1 LLPKQSLGK
10 LCRLFGVTRQA
21 YYEAEKQDKKN
32 SIADMVVLTL
42 VKEWRSSMP
51 LIGGRKL
58 MFKLSPQLEEHG
70 IQMGRDQ
77 LFDLLRFHGLLV
89 RRRRRTVRTT
99 DSHHWLKKYP
109 NLIQDMILTAPE
121 QLWVSDIIR
130 TLEGFSYLSL
140 ITDAYSRK
148 IVGHCL
154 YPTLEAD
161 GCIAALQMALDG
173 RRNESPFVLVHHSDR
188 GIQYCSSGYI
198 ELLTSADIAIS
209 MTQSGS
215 PYENALAERVNGIL
229 KGEFFPKRI
238 YQNHREAKKALSKII
253 WTYNE
258 QRPHAS
264 LDYLTPSQAEK
275 ENGELR
281 RRWKR
286 YSKVKAKEQLVGAI

>member
-1 LLPKQSLGK
+1 
-10 LCRLFGVTRQA
+10 
-21 YYEAEKQDKKN
+21 
-32 SIADMVVLTL
+32 MVVLTL

-109 NLIQDMILTAPE
+109 NLIQDIMLTAPE
-121 QLWVSDIIR
+121 QLWVSDITYIR

-161 GCIAALQMALDG
+161 GCIEALQMALDG
-173 RRNESPFVLVHHSDR
+173 RRNDSPFILVHHSDR

-198 ELLTSADIAIS
+198 ELLNSADIAIS

-215 PYENALAERVNGIL
+215 PYENALAERVNGII
-229 KGEFFPKRI
+229 KNEFFPKRI
-238 YQNHREAKKALSKII
+238 YQNHREAKKALTKII
-253 WTYNE
+253 WIYNE
-258 QRPHAS
+258 HRPHAS

-275 ENGELR
+275 ENGELN

-286 YSKVKAKEQLVGAI
+286 YSKVKANEQLVGAI

>member
-1 LLPKQSLGK
+1 MLGFHSAQRYFVCTAPVDMRKGIDGLCGVVRHILEDNPMSGYVFIFFNKDRDKIKLLARDLGGYVMYHK
-10 LCRLFGVTRQA
+10 RLERGTFEVISGWEGKV
-21 YYEAEKQDKKN
+21 
-32 SIADMVVLTL
+32 
-42 VKEWRSSMP
+42 
-51 LIGGRKL
+51 
-58 MFKLSPQLEEHG
+58 KLSLRYDHLV
-70 IQMGRDQ
+70 M
-77 LFDLLRFHGLLV
+77 LL
-89 RRRRRTVRTT
+89 
-99 DSHHWLKKYP
+99 
-109 NLIQDMILTAPE
+109 
-121 QLWVSDIIR
+121 SDN
-130 TLEGFSYLSL
+130 
-140 ITDAYSRK
+140 
-148 IVGHCL
+148 
-154 YPTLEAD
+154 
-161 GCIAALQMALDG
+161 AALQMALDG

-286 YSKVKAKEQLVGAI
+286 YSKVKEKEQLVGAI